1 MRHVAGGARAS
12 VLTLALSMSAA
23 LLPIEAQAQSGA
35 GKARAQLE
43 TVEDVAGL
51 TDLSFNELRGKDLSG
66 VNGAMMQPAPTSATS
81 EPQNRAN
88 REATTIAGA
97 TEGRDI
103 RGHTIIQDAPN
114 QEAATELRRNE
125 EAARAEHR
133 RAQSYSFA
141 DKFGAAFVDRTLAAA
156 LIRQFGRERAP
167 IDTDWM
173 RAYSS
178 NRRELEEG
186 YSWPEVQ
193 RLRRANSQTDFDR
206 IADEIAEGRER
217 KAIYMSG
224 GGQGIS
230 IFAHMLDPVVWLALV
245 ALLSASMVAVRARR
259 RLRVP
264 AGS

>member
-1 MRHVAGGARAS
+1 MGSVAGGAIAAFVS
-12 VLTLALSMSAA
+12 ALSMSA
-23 LLPIEAQAQSGA
+23 LLPIDALAQTGA
-35 GKARAQLE
+35 EKAKAQLE

-51 TDLSFNELRGKDLSG
+51 ADLSFDELQGKDLSS
-66 VNGAMMQPAPTSATS
+66 VNGAMMRPAPSAARQ
-81 EPQNRAN
+81 PQTRAV
-88 REATTIAGA
+88 REAATIKGL
-97 TEGRDI
+97 TGGRDI
-103 RGHTIIQDAPN
+103 RGHTVIPDAPN
-114 QEAATELRRNE
+114 QEAADELRRNE

-141 DKFGAAFVDRTLAAA
+141 DKFGAAFADRTFAAA

-167 IDTDWM
+167 MDTDWM

-193 RLRRANSQTDFDR
+193 RLRRANSQADFDR
-206 IADEIAEGRER
+206 IADDIAKGRER
-217 KAIYMSG
+217 KAIYMNG

-230 IFAHMLDPVVWLALV
+230 IFAHVLDPVVWLALA

-264 AGS
+264 VGS